1 MHKARP
7 VTLSPTGDARPE
19 VAESSP
25 TREPTIRQDPG
36 HPTGRR
42 ISKAAGSRA
51 HRKNVSPAGT
61 RYRDLGDGRR
71 HMATGMHGSEPAE
84 DIVVDALR
92 STRYHVSPSRGDC
105 RDACAIRS
113 DTGVYLSIG
122 DELILFWTFRKN
134 GKIDR

>member
-1 MHKARP
+1 MPK
-7 VTLSPTGDARPE
+7 LSYGAPHLQGGFT
-19 VAESSP
+19 SP
-25 TREPTIRQDPG
+25 P
-36 HPTGRR
+36 
-42 ISKAAGSRA
+42 
-51 HRKNVSPAGT
+51 KNVSPAGT

-113 DTGVYLSIG
+113 ECGIWRCKLRDSRRMLYFCRSKQRWLRW
-122 DELILFWTFRKN
+122 ELLLYQRRYCWWECRVVHVHVL
-134 GKIDR
+134 